1 VKYALTTEGLARIT
15 AFLTPRTL
23 LAFDIDGTLAPIV
36 ERPWDARVPAEVQR
50 GLGTLAARASVAIIT
65 GRAIEDAR
73 PMLAFT
79 PRYLVGNHGAEG
91 VPGFEQASAHCASVC
106 RAWLDELSGSTEPWR
121 DHSGI
126 VLEDKTY
133 SLTFHFRH
141 APDPAAAQRLLS
153 ERAGGLLPP
162 PTLLGGKY
170 VLNLLPAGAPHKGEA
185 LSALLARSHCDRA
198 LYVGDDASDE
208 AVFQMRLPAVLSVRV
223 EHDRASAANLYLR
236 GQKDVARLVLELVRI
251 SSHDGAASPPT
262 PGQALRHD

>member
-1 VKYALTTEGLARIT
+1 VRYALAAAGIARIA

-36 ERPWDARVPAEVQR
+36 ERPWDARVPADVQR
-50 GLGTLAARASVAIIT
+50 GLGVLAERAAVAIIT

-73 PMLAFT
+73 PMFAFA

-91 VPGFEQASAHCASVC
+91 VPGFEQASVHCASVC
-106 RAWLDELSGSTEPWR
+106 RTWLEELSRSTEPWR
-121 DHSGI
+121 DYPGI

-141 APDPAAAQRLLS
+141 APDHAAAERLLLD
-153 ERAGGLLPP
+153 RAAGLIPA
-162 PTLLGGKY
+162 PTLLDGKY

-208 AVFQMRLPAVLSVRV
+208 AVFQMRSPAVLSVRV
-223 EHDRASAANLYLR
+223 ERDRASAANLYLR
-236 GQKDVARLVLELVRI
+236 GQQDVARLVRELVRI
-251 SSHDGAASPPT
+251 SGHAATASPPHPR
-262 PGQALRHD
+262 PGAEA

>member
-1 VKYALTTEGLARIT
+1 VRYALAAEGVARIA

-50 GLGTLAARASVAIIT
+50 GLGVLAARATVAIIT

-73 PMLAFT
+73 PMLAFA

-91 VPGFEQASAHCASVC
+91 VPGFEEASAHCASVC
-106 RAWLDELSGSTEPWR
+106 QAWLKELSRPTEPWCV
-121 DHSGI
+121 HPGV

-141 APDPAAAQRLLS
+141 APDHAAAQRLLID
-153 ERAGGLLPP
+153 RAGSLLPA
-162 PTLLGGKY
+162 PTLLDGKY
-170 VLNLLPAGAPHKGEA
+170 VLNLLPEGAPHKGEA

-208 AVFQMRLPAVLSVRV
+208 AVFQMRSPAVLSVRV
-223 EHDRASAANLYLR
+223 ERDRASAANLYLR
-236 GQKDVARLVLELVRI
+236 GQKDVVRLVRELVRI
-251 SSHDGAASPPT
+251 SGRAATAPPPDPRPGAEA
-262 PGQALRHD
+262 